1 MKNKITFLTILML
14 ILSVFSISIFAGLPQ
29 QITLQG
35 RLTDKTGFPVTSG
48 TYTFGF
54 SIYDAPEKGNLLWSE
69 TQENIYV
76 DENGIV
82 NIILGKNNPI
92 NLNWDKPYYLEINFT
107 SRQMRTVEV
116 FKPRYNITSS
126 PYSFSS
132 KNLLFT
138 DYPINVNTNNLTA
151 ISGTGSAE
159 GLHGEAGPG
168 GTAVYGLQTG
178 GSMGT
183 GVLGKSTA
191 SNGTG
196 VYGEGYYGVFGNGTA
211 VGVFGFAN
219 NSVGGRPGIGVKGVG
234 NSYGIFA
241 EGIGYAT
248 GLYAIGSPAIQGKT
262 NSDNEYGLYIER
274 GKAYFQG
281 KVGIGIENPAE
292 KLSVNGSTK
301 IQGNLSVENGYLIVD
316 KSYGIIMNSFITNG
330 RNKIWGV
337 SAQYP
342 DYGFSY
348 YEGTPDYFAFHPNG
362 SPNSPNMV
370 IRGDS
375 KVGIGT
381 ANPQQALDVVGNLNV
396 TQNRYWY
403 GGTNIILINTT
414 NSTEWSF
421 DFPNNDGNHYWHVW
435 APTTGPILI
444 VRNNGKVGIRTTSPQ
459 EALDVNGNI
468 TATGFIKGSQL
479 CIGSDCR
486 SSWPSGVTGSG
497 AQNNITKWTGANSIG
512 NSVIYESGG
521 KVGIGTTNPQQAL
534 DVRGN
539 VSIPQGKLI
548 IGTFDNPQQDLDVR
562 GSAFILNSLG
572 IGHSNPQQALDVNG
586 NITATGF
593 IKGSQLCIGSDC
605 RSSWPSGVSG
615 SGTANYITK
624 WTSSNSIGNS
634 VIYEN
639 NSKVGIGTTNPQQKL
654 DVVGGLNVTGEVY
667 VYTPSDSWNG
677 IYFGSN
683 GVGNRW
689 RIGNMYSGESYQF
702 AILAKDNQGNFI
714 KALSINSSDRKVL
727 IYNHTTID
735 GNLDVKGV
743 TNFYNNV
750 NIGTTNYPY
759 NLSVTG
765 TLKMNIIKGGAW
777 VNTSKPNNCD
787 YTSGLAGCDANL
799 DKDTI
804 DVVCPQGY
812 IVLFGGCHTDASN
825 VYLKEF
831 WPIVWSSTTYG
842 LYCDWEG
849 DTGTSMR
856 VYVLCAKIEPV

>member
-521 KVGIGTTNPQQAL
+521 KVGIGTTNPQQ
-534 DVRGN
+534 
-539 VSIPQGKLI
+539 
-548 IGTFDNPQQDLDVR
+548 
-562 GSAFILNSLG
+562 
-572 IGHSNPQQALDVNG
+572 
-586 NITATGF
+586 
-593 IKGSQLCIGSDC
+593 
-605 RSSWPSGVSG
+605 
-615 SGTANYITK
+615 
-624 WTSSNSIGNS
+624 
-634 VIYEN
+634 
-639 NSKVGIGTTNPQQKL
+639 KL

-667 VYTPSDSWNG
+667 VN
-677 IYFGSN
+677 
-683 GVGNRW
+683 
-689 RIGNMYSGESYQF
+689 
-702 AILAKDNQGNFI
+702 
-714 KALSINSSDRKVL
+714 
-727 IYNHTTID
+727 
-735 GNLDVKGV
+735 GV

-812 IVLFGGCHTDASN
+812 ITLSGACNAGLPG
-825 VYLKEF
+825 VYLKKF
-831 WPIVWSSTTYG
+831 WPLIDSSTTYG
-842 LYCDWEG
+842 WFCDWEG
-849 DTGTSMR
+849 DTGNGMQ
-856 VYVLCAKIEPV
+856 VYVLCAKIEKV